1 MTQIL
6 FMFILFLIHK
16 KSLNVQTIFLANFM
30 ILLAFSLFFLYSDFS
45 FTEAVVTKNQSSVE
59 SIALKTI
66 GSDSNETV
74 NPLLLQQT
82 KQFTPPRVIEVAPG
96 VYTAIGFGPSNIMMV
111 EGTHNI
117 VILDSGSSV
126 DQAKNVLSEFRK
138 ITDKPVSALI
148 YTNGKADHVGGAG
161 VFVNDSKINGQQ
173 LDIIANSEFPE
184 NVFPSI
190 GQIAKQKSIY
200 ELYWSGLLLNKGN
213 ESDSSI
219 SSGLGPNW
227 KLGNIS
233 YVTPNIVFNDTLQT
247 TYSGI
252 NITLISAP
260 GPSPEQIYVWIP
272 DKGVLF
278 SSDLVYQSFPN
289 LYSMSG
295 LEDVDIQSWID
306 AIDEMRELNATYL
319 IPSHLLPASGYENV
333 SDILISYRDA
343 ISYLVQQ
350 TIRYINHGFNADE
363 ITEILELPPYLRDHP
378 WLQERTGEL
387 SWAIRQIYSY
397 VVGWNSGDATWFNPV
412 TLQERGSKIVNGFG
426 GFNATLDEINRSLD
440 NGEYAWAAELATYTI
455 YAYPDNKEAKLLKAD
470 ALRKLGWQNPA
481 SGGRNW
487 YLTQANILDGKIN
500 SSTLRSLPSTNIVD
514 QILPTV
520 SIDDLLFNMIFK
532 LDPSKSP
539 DYDLI
544 LGIYLNDTEEGFTL
558 GIRNDVV
565 EYEESFPDEYNIALY
580 TDSETLKEVL
590 VGKAKLLDKIIAK
603 KVTIDGDIRDFSKFV
618 RSFDQK
624 FVIPIFANI
633 AN

>member
-1 MTQIL
+1 
-6 FMFILFLIHK
+6 MFILFMIHK
-16 KSLNVQTIFLANFM
+16 KSFIVQTIFLANFM
-30 ILLAFSLFFLYSDFS
+30 ILLALSLFFLYSDFS
-45 FTEAVVTKNQSSVE
+45 FAEAITTKNQFSVE
-59 SIALKTI
+59 SIAPKII
-66 GSDSNETV
+66 GPDSIKTV

-82 KQFTPPRVIEVAPG
+82 KQFTPPSVIEVTPD
-96 VYTAIGFGPSNIMMV
+96 VYTAVGYGPSNIIMV
-111 EGTHNI
+111 EGSDGI
-117 VILDSGSSV
+117 VVVDSGSSV
-126 DQAKNVLSEFRK
+126 DQAKMVLSEFRK
-138 ITDKPVSALI
+138 ITDKAVSALI
-148 YTNGKADHVGGAG
+148 YTNGKADHVSGAG
-161 VFVNDSKINGQQ
+161 VFVNDSKIKGQQ
-173 LDIIANSEFPE
+173 LDIIANSELPE

-190 GQIAKQKSIY
+190 GEIAKQKSIY
-200 ELYWSGLLLNKGN
+200 ELYWSGLLLPKGN
-213 ESDSSI
+213 ESGSSI

-233 YVTPNIVFNDTLQT
+233 YATPNILFNDTLDT

-260 GPSPEQIYVWIP
+260 GPSPEQIYVWIS
-272 DKGVLF
+272 DKGALF

-306 AIDEMRELNATYL
+306 AIDAMRELNATYL
-319 IPSHLLPASGYENV
+319 IPSHLLPARGYDNV

-363 ITEILELPPYLRDHP
+363 ITEILELPPYLKDHP
-378 WLQERTGEL
+378 WLQEKTGEL

-397 VVGWNSGDATWFNPV
+397 VVGWNSGDATWFNPI
-412 TLQERGSKIVNGFG
+412 TSQERGSKIVNGFG
-426 GFNATLDEINRSLD
+426 GLNATLDEIKRSIDNR
-440 NGEYAWAAELATYTI
+440 EYSWAAELATYTI
-455 YAYPDNKEAKLLKAD
+455 YAYPDSKEAKLLKAD
-470 ALRKLGWQNPA
+470 ALRKLGWENPT

-487 YLTQANILDGKIN
+487 YLTQADILDGKIN
-500 SSTLRSLPSTNIVD
+500 VSTLQRLPSTNIVD

-532 LDPSKSP
+532 LDPAKSP

-544 LGIYLNDTEEGFTL
+544 LGIYLNDTGEGFTL
-558 GIRNDVV
+558 EIRNDVV
-565 EYEESFPDEYNIALY
+565 EYEDSFPEEYNIALF
-580 TDSETLKEVL
+580 TDSETLKEVM

-603 KVTIDGDIRDFSKFV
+603 KVSIDGDIRDFTKFV

-624 FVIPIFANI
+624 FVIPIFNNI

>member
-1 MTQIL
+1 M
-6 FMFILFLIHK
+6 
-16 KSLNVQTIFLANFM
+16 
-30 ILLAFSLFFLYSDFS
+30 SLFFLYSDFS
-45 FTEAVVTKNQSSVE
+45 FAEAVVAKNQSSFE
-59 SIALKTI
+59 SIGPKLIAAE
-66 GSDSNETV
+66 GNETV
-74 NPLLLQQT
+74 NPLLLEQR
-82 KQFTPPRVIEVAPG
+82 KQFTPPKVIEVASG
-96 VYTAIGFGPSNIMMV
+96 VYTAIGFGPSNIIMV
-111 EGTHNI
+111 EGTDSI
-117 VILDSGSSV
+117 VVLDSGSSV
-126 DQAKNVLSEFRK
+126 DQAKIVLSEFRK

-148 YTNGKADHVGGAG
+148 YTNGKADHVSGAG
-161 VFVNDSKINGQQ
+161 VFVNDSKIQGQH

-184 NVFPSI
+184 NVFPSV

-200 ELYWSGLLLNKGN
+200 ELYWSGLLLPKGN
-213 ESDSSI
+213 ESDRSI
-219 SSGLGPNW
+219 DNGLGPNW

-233 YVTPNIVFNDTLQT
+233 YVNPNILFNDTLET

-260 GPSPEQIYVWIP
+260 GPSPEQIYAWIP

-306 AIDEMRELNATYL
+306 AIDAMRELNATYL
-319 IPSHLLPASGYENV
+319 IPSHLLPASGYNNV

-363 ITEILELPPYLRDHP
+363 ITEILKLPPYLKDHP

-397 VVGWNSGDATWFNPV
+397 VVGWNSGDATWFNPI

-426 GFNATLDEINRSLD
+426 GLNATLDEIKRSLD
-440 NGEYAWAAELATYTI
+440 NLEYAWSAELSTYTI
-455 YAYPDNKEAKLLKAD
+455 YAYPDNKEVKLLKAD
-470 ALRKLGWQNPA
+470 ALRKLGYENPT

-500 SSTLRSLPSTNIVD
+500 ASTIQRLPSTNIVN

-520 SIDDLLFNMIFK
+520 SIDDLLFNMLFK
-532 LDPSKSP
+532 LDPAKGP

-558 GIRNDVV
+558 EIRNDVV
-565 EYEESFPDEYNIALY
+565 EYKDSFPEEYNIALY
-580 TDSETLKEVL
+580 TDSETLKDVL
-590 VGKAKLLDKIIAK
+590 VGKAKLLDKIIAE
-603 KVTIDGDIRDFSKFV
+603 KVTIDGDIRDFTKFV

-624 FVIPIFANI
+624 FVIPIFNNI

>member
-1 MTQIL
+1 
-6 FMFILFLIHK
+6 MFILFMIHK
-16 KSLNVQTIFLANFM
+16 KSFIIQTIFLANFM
-30 ILLAFSLFFLYSDFS
+30 MLLALSLLFLYSDFY
-45 FTEAVVTKNQSSVE
+45 FAEAVITKNQSSVE
-59 SIALKTI
+59 SMPSTLI
-66 GSDSNETV
+66 GPVSNTTG

-82 KQFTPPRVIEVAPG
+82 KQFTPPSVVEVTPD
-96 VYTAIGFGPSNIMMV
+96 VYTAIGYGPSNIIML
-111 EGTHNI
+111 EGTDGI
-117 VILDSGSSV
+117 VVIDSGSSV
-126 DQAKNVLSEFRK
+126 DQAKMVLSEFRK

-148 YTNGKADHVGGAG
+148 YTNGKADHVSGAG
-161 VFVNDSKINGQQ
+161 IFVNDSKIKGQQ

-190 GQIAKQKSIY
+190 GEIAKQKSVY
-200 ELYWSGLLLNKGN
+200 ELYWSGLLLPKGN

-233 YVTPNIVFNDTLQT
+233 YATPNILFNDTLDT

-260 GPSPEQIYVWIP
+260 GPSPEQIYVSIP
-272 DKGVLF
+272 DKGALF

-306 AIDEMRELNATYL
+306 AIDAMRELNATYL
-319 IPSHLLPASGYENV
+319 IPSHLLPARGYDNV
-333 SDILISYRDA
+333 SDILIAYRDA

-363 ITEILELPPYLRDHP
+363 IAEILELPPYLKGHP
-378 WLQERTGEL
+378 WLQEKTGEL

-397 VVGWNSGDATWFNPV
+397 VVGWNSGDATWFNPI

-426 GFNATLDEINRSLD
+426 GLNATLDEIKRSIDNRENS
-440 NGEYAWAAELATYTI
+440 WAAELATYTI
-455 YAYPDNKEAKLLKAD
+455 YAYPDNKDAKLLKAD
-470 ALRKLGWQNPA
+470 ALRKLGWENPT

-500 SSTLRSLPSTNIVD
+500 ASTLQRLPSTNIVD

-532 LDPSKSP
+532 LDPAKSP

-558 GIRNDVV
+558 EIRNDVV
-565 EYEESFPDEYNIALY
+565 EYEDSFPEEYNIALF
-580 TDSETLKEVL
+580 TDSETLKDVL
-590 VGKAKLLDKIIAK
+590 VGKAKLLDKIIAE
-603 KVTIDGDIRDFSKFV
+603 KVSIDGDIRDFTKFV

-624 FVIPIFANI
+624 FVIPIFNNI

>member
-1 MTQIL
+1 
-6 FMFILFLIHK
+6 MFILFMIHK
-16 KSLNVQTIFLANFM
+16 KSFIVQTIFLANFM
-30 ILLAFSLFFLYSDFS
+30 MLLALSLLFLYSDFY
-45 FTEAVVTKNQSSVE
+45 FAEAVITKNQSSVE
-59 SIALKTI
+59 SMPSTLI
-66 GSDSNETV
+66 GPVSNTTV
-74 NPLLLQQT
+74 NPLLLQQI
-82 KQFTPPRVIEVAPG
+82 KQFTPPSVVEVTPD
-96 VYTAIGFGPSNIMMV
+96 VYTAIGYGPSNIIML
-111 EGTHNI
+111 EGTDGI
-117 VILDSGSSV
+117 LVIDSGSSV
-126 DQAKNVLSEFRK
+126 DQAKMVLSEFRK

-148 YTNGKADHVGGAG
+148 YTNGKADHVSGAG
-161 VFVNDSKINGQQ
+161 IFVNDSKIKGQQ

-190 GQIAKQKSIY
+190 GEIAKQKSIY
-200 ELYWSGLLLNKGN
+200 ELYWSGLLLPKGN

-233 YVTPNIVFNDTLQT
+233 YATPNILFNDTLDT

-272 DKGVLF
+272 DKGALF

-306 AIDEMRELNATYL
+306 AIDAMRELNATYL
-319 IPSHLLPASGYENV
+319 IPSHLLPARGYDNV

-363 ITEILELPPYLRDHP
+363 ITEILELPPYLKEHP
-378 WLQERTGEL
+378 WLQEKTGEL

-397 VVGWNSGDATWFNPV
+397 VVGWNSGDATWFNPI

-426 GFNATLDEINRSLD
+426 GLNATLDEVKRSIDNR
-440 NGEYAWAAELATYTI
+440 EYSWAAELATYTI
-455 YAYPDNKEAKLLKAD
+455 YAYPDNKDAKLLKAD
-470 ALRKLGWQNPA
+470 ALRKLGWENPT

-487 YLTQANILDGKIN
+487 YLTQADILDGKIN
-500 SSTLRSLPSTNIVD
+500 ASTLQRLPSTNIVD

-532 LDPSKSP
+532 LDPAKSP

-544 LGIYLNDTEEGFTL
+544 LGLYLNDTEEGFTL
-558 GIRNDVV
+558 EIRNDVV
-565 EYEESFPDEYNIALY
+565 EYEDSFPEEYNIALF
-580 TDSETLKEVL
+580 TDSETLKDVM
-590 VGKAKLLDKIIAK
+590 VGKSKLLDKIIAK
-603 KVTIDGDIRDFSKFV
+603 KVSIDGDIRDFTKFV

-624 FVIPIFANI
+624 FVIPIFNNI

>member
-1 MTQIL
+1 MTHEKS
-6 FMFILFLIHK
+6 FI
-16 KSLNVQTIFLANFM
+16 VQPIFLANFM
-30 ILLAFSLFFLYSDFS
+30 ILLALALFFVYSDFS
-45 FTEAVVTKNQSSVE
+45 FAEAVVTKNQSSVE
-59 SIALKTI
+59 SIAPKFI
-66 GSDSNETV
+66 GPDSNGTI
-74 NPLLLQQT
+74 NPVLLEQT
-82 KQFTPPRVIEVAPG
+82 KQFTPPKVMEVAPG

-111 EGTHNI
+111 EGTDSM

-126 DQAKNVLSEFRK
+126 DQAKIVLSEFRK

-148 YTNGKADHVGGAG
+148 FTNGKADHVSGAG
-161 VFVNDSKINGQQ
+161 VFVNDSRIQGQQ

-200 ELYWSGLLLNKGN
+200 ELYWSGLLLPKGN
-213 ESDSSI
+213 DSDISI

-233 YVTPNIVFNDTLQT
+233 YATPNILFNDTLET

-306 AIDEMRELNATYL
+306 TIDAMRELNATYL
-319 IPSHLLPASGYENV
+319 IPSHLLPASGYDNV

-363 ITEILELPPYLRDHP
+363 ITEILELPPYLKEHP
-378 WLQERTGEL
+378 WLQEKTGEL

-397 VVGWNSGDATWFNPV
+397 VVGWNSGDATWFNPI

-426 GFNATLDEINRSLD
+426 GLNATLDEIKRSIDNR
-440 NGEYAWAAELATYTI
+440 EYAWAAELATYTI
-455 YAYPDNKEAKLLKAD
+455 YAYSDNKEAKLLKAD
-470 ALRKLGWQNPA
+470 ALRKLGWENPT

-487 YLTQANILDGKIN
+487 YLTQADILDGKIN
-500 SSTLRSLPSTNIVD
+500 ASTLQRLPSTNVVD

-520 SIDDLLFNMIFK
+520 PIDDLLFNMVFK
-532 LDPSKSP
+532 LDPAKSP

-558 GIRNDVV
+558 EIRNDVV
-565 EYEESFPDEYNIALY
+565 EYEDAFPEEYNIALY

-590 VGKAKLLDKIIAK
+590 VGKAKLLDKIIIK
-603 KVTIDGDIRDFSKFV
+603 KVSIDGDIRDFTKFV

-624 FVIPIFANI
+624 FVIPIFNNI

>member
-1 MTQIL
+1 MIHEKS
-6 FMFILFLIHK
+6 FII
-16 KSLNVQTIFLANFM
+16 QTIFLTNFM
-30 ILLAFSLFFLYSDFS
+30 ILFALSLFFLYSDFS
-45 FTEAVVTKNQSSVE
+45 FAEAVVTKNQSSFE
-59 SIALKTI
+59 SIAPKLI
-66 GSDSNETV
+66 AADGNETV
-74 NPLLLQQT
+74 NPLLLEQR
-82 KQFTPPRVIEVAPG
+82 KQFTPPKLIEVASG

-111 EGTHNI
+111 EGTDSI
-117 VILDSGSSV
+117 VVLDSGSSV
-126 DQAKNVLSEFRK
+126 DQAKIVLSEFRK

-148 YTNGKADHVGGAG
+148 YTNGKADHIGGAG
-161 VFVNDSKINGQQ
+161 VFVNDSKIQGQH

-184 NVFPSI
+184 NVFSSV
-190 GQIAKQKSIY
+190 GQSAKQKSIY
-200 ELYWSGLLLNKGN
+200 ELYWSGLLLPKGN
-213 ESDSSI
+213 ESDMSI
-219 SSGLGPNW
+219 GNGLGPNW

-233 YVTPNIVFNDTLQT
+233 YVNPNILFNDTLET

-272 DKGVLF
+272 DRGVLF

-319 IPSHLLPASGYENV
+319 IPSHLLPATGYDNV
-333 SDILISYRDA
+333 SGILISYRDA

-363 ITEILELPPYLRDHP
+363 ITEILKLPPYLKDHP

-426 GFNATLDEINRSLD
+426 GLNATLDEIKRSLD
-440 NGEYAWAAELATYTI
+440 NREYAWAAELSTYTI

-470 ALRKLGWQNPA
+470 ALRKLGYENPT

-500 SSTLRSLPSTNIVD
+500 ASTIQRLPNTNVVD

-520 SIDDLLFNMIFK
+520 SIDDLLFNMLFK
-532 LDPSKSP
+532 LDPAKSP

-558 GIRNDVV
+558 EIRNDVV
-565 EYEESFPDEYNIALY
+565 EYEDSFPEEYNIALY

-590 VGKAKLLDKIIAK
+590 VGKAKLIDKIIAE
-603 KVTIDGDIRDFSKFV
+603 KVSIDGDIRDFTKFV

-624 FVIPIFANI
+624 FVIPIFNNI

>member
-1 MTQIL
+1 
-6 FMFILFLIHK
+6 MFILFMIHK
-16 KSLNVQTIFLANFM
+16 KSFIVQTIFLANFM
-30 ILLAFSLFFLYSDFS
+30 MLLALSLLFLYSDFY
-45 FTEAVVTKNQSSVE
+45 FAEAVITKNQSSVE
-59 SIALKTI
+59 SMPSTLI
-66 GSDSNETV
+66 GPVSNTTV
-74 NPLLLQQT
+74 NPLLLQQI
-82 KQFTPPRVIEVAPG
+82 KQFTPPSVVEVTPD
-96 VYTAIGFGPSNIMMV
+96 VYTAIGYGPSNIIML
-111 EGTHNI
+111 EGTDGI
-117 VILDSGSSV
+117 LVIDSGSSV
-126 DQAKNVLSEFRK
+126 DQAKMVLSEFRK

-148 YTNGKADHVGGAG
+148 YTNGKADHVSGAG
-161 VFVNDSKINGQQ
+161 IFVNDSKIKGQQ

-190 GQIAKQKSIY
+190 GEIAKQKSIY
-200 ELYWSGLLLNKGN
+200 ELYWSGLLLPKGN

-233 YVTPNIVFNDTLQT
+233 YATPNILFNDTLDT

-272 DKGVLF
+272 DKGALF

-306 AIDEMRELNATYL
+306 AIDAMRELNATYL
-319 IPSHLLPASGYENV
+319 IPSHLLPARGYDNV

-363 ITEILELPPYLRDHP
+363 ITEILELPPYLKEHP
-378 WLQERTGEL
+378 WLQEKTGEL

-397 VVGWNSGDATWFNPV
+397 VVGWNSGDATWFNPI

-426 GFNATLDEINRSLD
+426 GLNATLDEVKRSIDNR
-440 NGEYAWAAELATYTI
+440 EYSWAAELATYTI
-455 YAYPDNKEAKLLKAD
+455 YAYPDNKDAKLLKAD
-470 ALRKLGWQNPA
+470 ALRKLGWENPT

-487 YLTQANILDGKIN
+487 YLTQADILDGKIN
-500 SSTLRSLPSTNIVD
+500 ASTLQRLPSTNIVD

-532 LDPSKSP
+532 LDPAKSP

-544 LGIYLNDTEEGFTL
+544 LGLYLNDTEEGFTL
-558 GIRNDVV
+558 EIRNDVV
-565 EYEESFPDEYNIALY
+565 EYEDSFPKEYNIALF
-580 TDSETLKEVL
+580 TDSETLKDVM
-590 VGKAKLLDKIIAK
+590 VGKSKLLDKIIAK
-603 KVTIDGDIRDFSKFV
+603 KVSIDGDIRDFTKFV

-624 FVIPIFANI
+624 FVIPIFNNI